1 MRKNLLA
8 LSIAAMIG
16 GVYGMANDAVF
27 LSNAAVPG
35 GTGLAAAAT
44 PATAL
49 NPTATGVSHIQ
60 TIPYFST
67 QGGNATLLNITNT
80 DTTNGKAVKLR
91 FRGAANSDDIFDITI
106 FLSPGDVWSAAV

>member
-16 GVYGMANDAVF
+16 GVSGMANAAVF

-35 GTGLAAAAT
+35 GAGLAAAAA
-44 PATAL
+44 PATEL
-49 NPTATGVSHIQ
+49 NPTVTGVGHIL

-80 DTTNGKAVKLR
+80 NLSHIHISEPTRQEATSYAVFSL
-91 FRGAANSDDIFDITI
+91 
-106 FLSPGDVWSAAV
+106 